1 MEQSQLVSELF
12 ETALNEPLANFYVI
26 FAKKKKSLNFKRGFA
41 A

>member
-26 FAKKKKSLNFKRGFA
+26 FAKKKSLNFKRGFA